1 VVLTFFDAVLVRALV
16 VRVLLLG
23 CDTLDAL
30 IEMVLV
36 ANALG

>member
-1 VVLTFFDAVLVRALV
+1 V